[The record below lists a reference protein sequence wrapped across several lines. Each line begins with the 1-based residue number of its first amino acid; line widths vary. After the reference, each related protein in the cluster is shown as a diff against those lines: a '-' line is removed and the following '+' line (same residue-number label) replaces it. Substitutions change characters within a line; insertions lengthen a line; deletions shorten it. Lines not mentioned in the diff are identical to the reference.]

1 MQNTFSDTLRLRHEG
16 NNGISDNE
24 ELAVEGGTELGLR
37 KENQIF
43 KVFAKWRSI
52 LGLKLRSV
60 R

>member
-24 ELAVEGGTELGLR
+24 ELVVKGGTELGLR